1 MPGRSSAVGVAGCKG
16 KAVGVSVGGNQMMVA
31 VGVALA
37 RGVGVGEGITAAPE
51 QAARINPQA
60 ARIGIGAKFRFVG
73 MVSFIVSNTG
83 RIFA

>member
-1 MPGRSSAVGVAGCKG
+1 
-16 KAVGVSVGGNQMMVA
+16 MVA

-37 RGVGVGEGITAAPE
+37 GAVGVGVGVTAAPE

-83 RIFA
+83 RIFS